1 MSLEDDI
8 QQRSFRNLQH
18 KSTVNLL
25 YTISWLNSQIS
36 PYFKDSGITS
46 QQFNVLRILRG
57 QNGKPCSLK
66 VIKERMLDRMS
77 DASRI
82 VDKLVAKGLVSRA
95 TSDEDRR
102 SVDLTIS
109 NTGLELLKKLDFV
122 DDAGVEVFKNLNE
135 NELGT
140 LNELLDQLRGSTK
153 RKR

>member
-18 KSTVNLL
+18 KATVNLL

-82 VDKLVAKGLVSRA
+82 VDKLVAKGLVNRS

-109 NTGLELLKKLDFV
+109 DKGLDLLKKLDFV
-122 DDAGVEVFKNLNE
+122 DDAGVEVFKKLNDT
-135 NELGT
+135 ELNT
-140 LNELLDQLRGSTK
+140 LNELLDQLRGSSK

>member
-8 QQRSFRNLQH
+8 QQRSFRSIQH

-25 YTISWLNSQIS
+25 YTISWLNSQLS

-46 QQFNVLRILRG
+46 QQYNVLRILPG

-77 DASRI
+77 DASRN
-82 VDKLVAKGLVSRA
+82 VDKLVVKGLVSRA
-95 TSDEDRR
+95 TCDEDRR

-109 NTGLELLKKLDFV
+109 EKGLELLKQLDFV

-135 NELGT
+135 AELQS
-140 LNELLDQLRGSTK
+140 LNELLDKLRGSKT
-153 RKR
+153 RKH

>member
-8 QQRSFRNLQH
+8 QQRSFRSIQH

-25 YTISWLNSQIS
+25 YTISWLNSQLS

-46 QQFNVLRILRG
+46 QQYNVLRILRG

-82 VDKLVAKGLVSRA
+82 VDKLVVKGLVSRA
-95 TSDEDRR
+95 TCDEDRR

-109 NTGLELLKKLDFV
+109 EKGLELLKQLDFV

-135 NELGT
+135 AELQS
-140 LNELLDQLRGSTK
+140 LNELLDKLRGSKT
-153 RKR
+153 RKH

>member
-66 VIKERMLDRMS
+66 LIKERMLDRMS

-82 VDKLVAKGLVSRA
+82 VDKLVAKGFVTRT

-102 SVDLTIS
+102 SVALSIS
-109 NTGLELLKKLDFV
+109 DKGLELLKKLDFV